1 MDRLLISF
9 KALGMEVRR
18 RLHPSS
24 VFQVKM
30 GKHHLPDSTVGAVMM
45 FIVVY
50 VLVIFASIVLVMMC
64 GTDAA
69 DAVSGVIASVGS
81 VGPGVGDLGS
91 FDNYSTQLPVA
102 KMIYTFDMFL
112 GRLEIYPVLIVLS
125 MMFRRER

>member
-1 MDRLLISF
+1 
-9 KALGMEVRR
+9 
-18 RLHPSS
+18 
-24 VFQVKM
+24 
-30 GKHHLPDSTVGAVMM
+30 MM
-45 FIVVY
+45 YIVVY

-125 MMFRRER
+125 MIFRRER